1 MLRFAS
7 WIESHVASFKFR
19 LAAFFV
25 LLAMLPLLTAVWA
38 FSEVATSGE
47 TRRADARLHRALHNA
62 AVEFGR
68 LVEDAEANA
77 ASLAH
82 AKAFRVAAAES
93 NRAALARLY
102 RDREVGRAAFYLDG
116 QVAAGSRPPALGIR
130 RVAEVADER
139 GRWLGY
145 VVVWVPLDGDLVARL
160 ARHGGLAP
168 SDSFALLSGR
178 RTVVGPNEL
187 ASVAVPYAEPRD
199 LELAGGTYRA
209 LATTL
214 VDGHP
219 DAQLVALTPRSTIEA
234 QAADLRRRVLLLTA
248 IALCLAAAL
257 AHLLGRTIVRSLKE
271 LAGAADEVARGNFS
285 SRVPVRGR
293 DEFASLGRAFNDMAA
308 NLEAHVEEL
317 AWERGRARDAVARF
331 GDALA
336 ATHNPLLLVPVI
348 LESMVEATGAA
359 GGRLLVD
366 GSEIASAGEPGRDGE
381 RLEITLSAGDSE
393 ALLLLTPRRTGF
405 SDEARE
411 LAYWLASQARTAL
424 ENATLHKRL
433 EQAAVT
439 DTLTGLPNRRR
450 FEESLDA
457 ELTRVERFGGT
468 LALLVADLD
477 DFKQVND
484 RYGHPAGDDVLRS
497 FADALREN
505 LREVDTPARY
515 GGEEF
520 TVLLPETDLEAAQ
533 QVAERIRVAMESRRA
548 ADVAGGLTVTA
559 SFGVAAFPE
568 SPTEAAL
575 FAAADEALYRAK
587 ADGKNRVAVAGEGVP
602 GERAFVRGDA

>member
-1 MLRFAS
+1 MAS
-7 WIESHVASFKFR
+7 FTSWLESHFASFKFR

-25 LLAMLPLLTAVWA
+25 LLAMLPLLSAVWA
-38 FSEVATSGE
+38 FSDVARSAE
-47 TRRADARLHRALHNA
+47 TRRADTRLNA
-62 AVEFGR
+62 ALRVAMVEFGR
-68 LVEDAEANA
+68 LVQEAETNA
-77 ASLAH
+77 ISLAH
-82 AKAFRVAAAES
+82 ATPFQVALAES
-93 NRAALARLY
+93 DRAALARLY
-102 RDREVGRAAFYLDG
+102 REREVRRAAFYLDG
-116 QVAAGSRPPALGIR
+116 QLAAGSAPPALGIHR
-130 RVAEVADER
+130 TAEVAGER
-139 GRWLGY
+139 GGRLGT
-145 VVVWVPLDGDLVARL
+145 VVVWIPLNRELVERISRYQGVGA
-160 ARHGGLAP
+160 
-168 SDSFALLSGR
+168 SDRFALLSGG
-178 RTVVGPNEL
+178 RTIVGPKEL
-187 ASVAVPYAEPRD
+187 ARAAVPYAEARD
-199 LELAGGTYRA
+199 LELSDRKYRA

-214 VDGHP
+214 VSGPP
-219 DAQLVALTPRSTIEA
+219 DAQLVVLTPKSTIEA
-234 QAADLRRRVLLLTA
+234 QAADLLRRVLLLSA

-257 AHLLGRTIVRSLKE
+257 SHLLGRAIVRPLAE
-271 LAGAADEVARGNFS
+271 LARAADEVARGNFS

-293 DEFASLGRAFNDMAA
+293 DEFASVGRAFNEMAA
-308 NLEAHVEEL
+308 ELESHVEEL
-317 AWERGRARDAVARF
+317 AWERGRARDAIARF

-359 GGRLLVD
+359 GGRLVVD
-366 GSEIASAGEPGRDGE
+366 GAEIASAGVPGADGE
-381 RLEITLSAGDSE
+381 RLEISLAAGGSD
-393 ALLLLTPRRTGF
+393 AVLLLAPRGTAF
-405 SDEARE
+405 SEEARE

-468 LALLVADLD
+468 LALVVADLD

-484 RYGHPAGDDVLRS
+484 RYGHPAGDDVLRA

-505 LREVDTPARY
+505 VREVDTPARY

-520 TVLLPETDLEAAQ
+520 AVLLPETDLEAAQ
-533 QVAERIRVAMESRRA
+533 HVAERIRAAMAGRRA
-548 ADVAGGLTVTA
+548 ADVPGGLTVTA

-587 ADGKNRVAVAGEGVP
+587 ADGKNRVAVAAEGIP
-602 GERAFVRGDA
+602 GERAFVRRDG